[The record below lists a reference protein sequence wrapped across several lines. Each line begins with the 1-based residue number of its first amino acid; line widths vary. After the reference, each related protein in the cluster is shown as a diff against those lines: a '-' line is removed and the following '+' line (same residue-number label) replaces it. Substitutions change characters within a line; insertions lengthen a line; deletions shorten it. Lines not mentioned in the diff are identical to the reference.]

1 MGSIHERIG
10 ALLPSWR
17 LPLRAV
23 AIALVIVGV
32 RLLLDLADLERI
44 SLSPLIVTIIT
55 ADVFVLSFILNGVLS
70 DYKESEKLPG
80 DLAAGME
87 SIAEDCLLLWRH
99 KQAAPARDCLQYMLD
114 LTSALRRWFCK
125 EERTQ
130 NLMDKV
136 YGLGDFFM
144 AFEPFT
150 QANFIVRLKQEQN
163 AISRTVT
170 RIHTIRETAFVS
182 SGQTMAKVVTVLV
195 LLGLLSVKIHPWY
208 ESVFLV
214 GIVACF
220 LSYLILLINDLDNP
234 FDYDEKGR
242 PRGQE
247 VSLKPLED
255 VERRIARK
263 LELANSASTVAGE
276 PPSKGG

>member
-1 MGSIHERIG
+1 MGSINERIR
-10 ALLPSWR
+10 AWLPSWR
-17 LPLRAV
+17 LPLQAL

-80 DLAAGME
+80 DLATGME

-99 KQAAPARDCLQYMLD
+99 KQAAPARDCLQHMLD

-195 LLGLLSVKIHPWY
+195 LLGLLTVKIHPWY

-220 LSYLILLINDLDNP
+220 LSYLILLISDLDNP

-242 PRGQE
+242 ARGQE
-247 VSLKPLED
+247 ISLKPLED
-255 VERRIARK
+255 VERRIAQK
-263 LELANSASTVAGE
+263 LELANSAPTVTGK